1 MKKIILLSLVMFA
14 FGHFAMAQ
22 SEVEE
27 KKSTQKVEKVSADKK
42 YATAKMNTKVI
53 TKREAKV
60 KKESKKS
67 NCGSK
72 SGKKACCSSKKGK
85 ANSESKADND
95 TAQADAEEGAELASA
110 DKKSCCSK
118 DKKAACSGKK
128 GKALKAKEVK
138 Q

>member
-1 MKKIILLSLVMFA
+1 MKKIILLSLAMFA

-27 KKSTQKVEKVSADKK
+27 KQSTLKAEKVSADKK

-53 TKREAKV
+53 TKREAEV
-60 KKESKKS
+60 KNESKKS
-67 NCGSK
+67 KCGSK

-85 ANSESKADND
+85 ADSESKADNN
-95 TAQADAEEGAELASA
+95 TAQPDAEKGTELASA

-118 DKKAACSGKK
+118 DKKEACSGKK
-128 GKALKAKEVK
+128 GKALKAVEVK

>member
-1 MKKIILLSLVMFA
+1 MKKIFLLSLIMFA
-14 FGHFAMAQ
+14 FGYLAMAQ

-27 KKSTQKVEKVSADKK
+27 KQATQTAEKVSADKK

-53 TKREAKV
+53 TKREAEV
-60 KKESKKS
+60 KEASKKS

-85 ANSESKADND
+85 ADSESKADD
-95 TAQADAEEGAELASA
+95 TSKADAEEGGEMAQA